1 MIESPKGSRNK
12 YVYDEKT
19 GLLRIKKVL
28 PAGTSFPFNFGFVP
42 GTLGGDGDPLDAV
55 ILFDEPLVP
64 GTFVRGRIL
73 GAILAKQKRKTGYIR
88 NDRVIVEPILD
99 SARQKLC
106 DFRSVVS
113 DMEKFFVTTDLLPE
127 NWTREG

>member
-1 MIESPKGSRNK
+1 
-12 YVYDEKT
+12 
-19 GLLRIKKVL
+19 
-28 PAGTSFPFNFGFVP
+28 
-42 GTLGGDGDPLDAV
+42 
-55 ILFDEPLVP
+55 
-64 GTFVRGRIL
+64 
-73 GAILAKQKRKTGYIR
+73 
-88 NDRVIVEPILD
+88 VEPILD